1 MEVAIEP
8 DAQSVAECATR
19 LLAADIES
27 CVSTHGVAHWVAAGG
42 TTPGLAYGALARR
55 TDLPWDRVKILMGD
69 ERCVPIGDES
79 SNWTRLAAELLD
91 VVGVRDDLRLRPPA
105 ELGAESAAS
114 EYESTI
120 ELLSPEARSPRF
132 DHAWIGVGE
141 DGHTLSLFPSHPSL
155 APTDRL
161 VVPVHNAPKPP
172 PDRISFTFDAL
183 EGVGHL
189 VILACGASKQD
200 AVAGA
205 LGESSALPVARAAR
219 TVESA
224 GGRVTWLLDQAAAA
238 SLAA

>member
-1 MEVAIEP
+1 MEVVIEP
-8 DAQSVAECATR
+8 DAQSAAECAAR

-27 CVSTHGVAHWVAAGG
+27 GVSTHGVAHWVAAGG
-42 TTPGLAYGALARR
+42 STPGLAYETLSRR

-69 ERCVPIGDES
+69 ERCVPIGDAD

-91 VVGVRDDLRLRPPA
+91 VIGVRDDLRLRPPA
-105 ELGAESAAS
+105 ELGAERAAS

-120 ELLSPEARSPRF
+120 ELLSPESRSPRF
-132 DHAWIGVGE
+132 DHAWIGMGE

-155 APTDRL
+155 ALTDRL
-161 VVPVHNAPKPP
+161 VIPVHNAPKPP

-189 VILACGASKQD
+189 VILACGAGKRD
-200 AVAGA
+200 AIGDA
-205 LGESSALPVARAAR
+205 LGGSSELPVTRAAR

-224 GGRVTWLLDQAAAA
+224 RGRVTWLLDQAAAA